1 MVWSKQKRMKDVVV
15 GVGVVGV
22 SVVVGCLLELFWGRN
37 GNWWE
42 EEQSANGDWISLQ
55 NGTPKTL
62 HPIFPILWAWLL
74 FFYVCC
80 CCLLL
85 VCLSVY
91 LFDCLSVF
99 MSGWLVGWLVGLFVK
114 IVYFFV
120 CLFDWLF
127 CMFVWM
133 FDCLFA
139 LQWGRFHHPFCN
151 FCKSQITVQNLDF
164 VGGLLDGGIGVWIEL
179 SVCRNLLFCSILVH
193 IFSPSILWALG
204 MLIAVPER

>member
-1 MVWSKQKRMKDVVV
+1 MVRSKQKRMKMLLMVLEF
-15 GVGVVGV
+15 VGV
-22 SVVVGCLLELFWGRN
+22 SVVGCCWSCF
-37 GNWWE
+37 E
-42 EEQSANGDWISLQ
+42 EGMEIDEKKSKVQMVIGFLYKMVLQ
-55 NGTPKTL
+55 KTL
-62 HPIFPILWAWLL
+62 HPISPILWAWLL

-80 CCLLL
+80 CCCCCLF

-99 MSGWLVGWLVGLFVK
+99 MSGWVVGWLVCLLKLFIFLFV
-114 IVYFFV
+114 
-120 CLFDWLF
+120 WLF

-164 VGGLLDGGIGVWIEL
+164 VGGLLDGGIGV
-179 SVCRNLLFCSILVH
+179 
-193 IFSPSILWALG
+193 
-204 MLIAVPER
+204 